1 MDDIAIATKV
11 SGTPEEVH
19 TAHVN
24 AISNVL
30 VVAQDNELYFKLEK
44 CIFHAPSIDYLG
56 VILEGGVTRMDPV
69 KVTGIRDWPTPQTV
83 KDI

>member
-24 AISNVL
+24 AISDVL